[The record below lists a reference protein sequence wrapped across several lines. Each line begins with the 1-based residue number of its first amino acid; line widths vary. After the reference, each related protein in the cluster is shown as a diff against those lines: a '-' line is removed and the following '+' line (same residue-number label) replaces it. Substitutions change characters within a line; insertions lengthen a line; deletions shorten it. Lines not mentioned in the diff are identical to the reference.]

1 MARPIY
7 HTAVLDAL
15 YAAGAHIVLA
25 KPDKVA
31 AFPEWQKFPPT
42 LAQAKAWDGL
52 LGVKPVS
59 LDLVVVDC
67 DGVSP
72 ERAVEVLGEPLA
84 SIPSSKPG
92 RGHVYYRKPEGQVGN
107 RKWADPNTLK
117 QGGDIRCSRGY
128 AILWDAAAVVKLLP
142 QIPDAPRVQLDK
154 LPKWNKKAEE
164 VRNAPVGA
172 RNQTLNDAAFSEAL
186 QDGDAKPLEDAAR
199 ANGLPPDEVQA
210 TVGSA
215 KEGAKDAF
223 RNPRSVAAAVARPDW
238 GARDFSGL
246 LVKYRGDRLMVVSY
260 DEKPTP
266 KRPTGGRGARVYVV
280 NTDTGLWADDEVVL
294 REWLTEIARE
304 VVISAFDHLE
314 GRQAIRALRE
324 SKRLKDTTV
333 NEAIRRIP
341 DVMLGVDRDERVV
354 EADMRHLDLPGRYL
368 GTDSGVVD
376 LKTGLLLPPEE
387 GRKHKVTRSTNVRL
401 PQPGEEEHE
410 GVKALMAHYPTDVET
425 FVWRWFG
432 RALWGMPSQEFLM
445 IVGKGK
451 WGHEGKTTIKETML
465 AAVGGY
471 AGAFPETMMR
481 PRTEAGP
488 TPELQPA
495 VENRL
500 LISEECVNW
509 RFEAERFKALTGG
522 GGATFPVEPKFQA
535 ILQKKVT
542 ASLVLM
548 ANAPPLNLPGDP
560 ALLKRLR
567 YVELIRPTDI
577 RKDLRDLHQTHP
589 LEFLP
594 HVLARLIR
602 EAKACQ
608 PPDDVDVPA
617 HVREV
622 TKAKIAELLG
632 ALYIWVEEVVK
643 SGDGNLGRQVLWEA
657 WAKVHRAD
665 PKKEYIAG
673 ARQDHLRDGILALYG
688 QKIGKVW
695 DGERAVNG
703 WKGIVLT
710 DEADRDADGISEMV
724 CTRCGSAQPLEKLD
738 LTAGVCI
745 AACGD
750 SDDAPPSAPA
760 GHGQPQRFDMGAD
773 PMRDHIVLDDALRAQ
788 LARVEKVRAKVLVL
802 LEQQGETDPGLSPD
816 VIYADHERAGTL
828 QEELP
833 TPVRVRV
840 AILNRHAQGLRLF
853 REALKQEHLTVE
865 EVEELGGAG
874 YITKFF
880 ALGTSQAA
888 FPIER
893 ANTDDFVGIVKAMR
907 LEARERIAARR
918 SMWQRLVNEVQQLN
932 PLRPKR
938 VN

>member
-7 HTAVLDAL
+7 PTAVLDAL
-15 YAAGAHIVLA
+15 YAAGAHFVLA

-31 AFPEWQKFPPT
+31 AVPEWQKFPPT

-92 RGHVYYRKPEGQVGN
+92 RGHVYYRKPEGLVGN

-142 QIPDAPRVQLDK
+142 QIPDAPRVQLDR

-164 VRNAPVGA
+164 VRNAPGGA

-186 QDGDAKPLEDAAR
+186 EDGDTKPLEAAAR

-246 LVKYRGDRLMVVSY
+246 LVKERGDKLMVVGY
-260 DEKPTP
+260 DAKQSP
-266 KRPTGGRGARVYVV
+266 KRPTGGRDARTYVV
-280 NTDTGLWADDEVVL
+280 NRDTGLWSDDEVVL
-294 REWLTEIARE
+294 REWLTEIARK

-314 GRQAIRALRE
+314 GQQAVRALRE

-341 DVMLGVDRDERVV
+341 DVMLGVDRDERVL
-354 EADMRHLDLPGRYL
+354 EADMRDLDLPGRYL
-368 GTDSGVVD
+368 GTASGVVD

-387 GRKHKVTRSTNVRL
+387 GREHRVTRSTYVRL
-401 PQPGEEEHE
+401 PEPGADEHE
-410 GVKALMAHYPTDVET
+410 GVKALMAHYPTDVSA

-432 RALWGMPSQEFLM
+432 RSLWGMPSQEFLM

-465 AAVGGY
+465 GAVGGY
-471 AGAFPETMMR
+471 AGTFPETMMR
-481 PRTEAGP
+481 PRSEAGP

-495 VENRL
+495 VEKRL

-522 GGATFPVEPKFQA
+522 GGSTFPVEPKFQA
-535 ILQKKVT
+535 IQQMKVT
-542 ASLVLM
+542 ASLLLM

-567 YVELIRPTDI
+567 YVELIRPETKDI

-589 LEFLP
+589 REFLP

-608 PPDDVDVPA
+608 PPDDVHVPA

-622 TKAKIAELLG
+622 TKTKIAELLG
-632 ALYIWVEEVVK
+632 ALYVWVEEVVK
-643 SGDGNLGRQVLWEA
+643 RDDGNLGRQVLWEA

-673 ARQDHLRDGILALYG
+673 ARQDHLRDVILTLYG

-710 DEADRDADGISEMV
+710 DEADRDD
-724 CTRCGSAQPLEKLD
+724 
-738 LTAGVCI
+738 
-745 AACGD
+745 D
-750 SDDAPPSAPA
+750 SDDTTPPTAA
-760 GHGQPQRFDMGAD
+760 TGDGQSQRFGGMGRERAH
-773 PMRDHIVLDDALRAQ
+773 HIVLDDALLVE
-788 LARVEKVRAKVLVL
+788 LARVEKAREKVLAL

-816 VIYADHERAGTL
+816 VLYADHERAGTL

-840 AILNRHAQGLRLF
+840 SILNRQAQGLRMFLA
-853 REALKQEHLTVE
+853 ALQQEKLTVD
-865 EVEELGGAG
+865 EVEELGGG
-874 YITKFF
+874 DNITKMV
-880 ALGTSQAA
+880 ARGTSQVD
-888 FPIER
+888 FPVDV
-893 ANTDDFVGIVKAMR
+893 ADADDFVGIVKVMR
-907 LEARERIAARR
+907 LEAREAMAARR
-918 SMWQRLVNEVQQLN
+918 TMWQRFVNEVQQLN